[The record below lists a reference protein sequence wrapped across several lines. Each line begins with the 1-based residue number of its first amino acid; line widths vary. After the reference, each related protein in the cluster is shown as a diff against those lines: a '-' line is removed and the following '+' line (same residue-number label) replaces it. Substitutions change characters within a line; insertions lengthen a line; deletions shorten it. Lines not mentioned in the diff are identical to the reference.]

1 MRIISLNANG
11 IRAASRKGFFDWL
24 PKQNADAVCIQ
35 ETKAKINQLDAS
47 FFPEGWHAY
56 YCDANKP
63 GYSGVA
69 LYTPH
74 QPDTVHW
81 GLGFDEFDAEGRAID
96 AVTYMADGNPE
107 DGNPSL
113 RYITLLRDGA
123 AAHGLPAA
131 YLDYLN
137 NVEPAS

>member
-1 MRIISLNANG
+1 MAQSSKATPTRPRRLSTVEQWNIETDVAIVGFGGAGACAAIEASDAGAEVWGVLYRIT
-11 IRAASRKGFFDWL
+11 RADL
-24 PKQNADAVCIQ
+24 LV
-35 ETKAKINQLDAS
+35 LDAT
-47 FFPEGWHAY
+47 EGV
-56 YCDANKP
+56 P
-63 GYSGVA
+63 GRRYRQIWLA
-69 LYTPH
+69 A
-74 QPDTVHW
+74 
-81 GLGFDEFDAEGRAID
+81 EDAEGRAID